1 MCRSP
6 VSGVQ
11 EVMGACRRRT
21 RRSGYSLVEIL
32 VALMVLGVLISIMLP
47 TLHRTMRYSAPL
59 VRCSNNLRQL
69 HQAITMYLGTS
80 NDLLP
85 LAGCEPLRD
94 PSFPAL
100 NTTLGEYGV
109 KEMSWWTCPADS
121 RPYGVT
127 DRWGSL
133 VYPPGRFMRT
143 SRRRVRIDE
152 LGPEYPLLADR
163 GPFHVLVEAGP
174 PEQLPM
180 RIIVDP
186 ASNRMQSGFYEGHNS
201 VWVSG
206 RVTHHVRGESSR
218 Q

>member
-1 MCRSP
+1 MFRPP
-6 VSGVQ
+6 VCGEQSELYAGPPR
-11 EVMGACRRRT
+11 ARRG
-21 RRSGYSLVEIL
+21 GYSLLEIL

-47 TLHRTMRYSAPL
+47 ALHRTMRYSAPL

-85 LAGCEPLRD
+85 LAGYEPLRD

-100 NTTLGEYGV
+100 NATLADYGV
-109 KEMSWWTCPADS
+109 KHMSWWICPADP
-121 RPYGVT
+121 RPYSIT
-127 DRWGSL
+127 ERWGSVL
-133 VYPPGRFMRT
+133 YPPGRFMRS

-163 GPFHVLVEAGP
+163 GPFHLLIEAGP
-174 PEQLPM
+174 TEQSPM

-186 ASNRMQSGFYEGHNS
+186 AMNRMQSGFYEGHNS

-206 RVTHHVRGESSR
+206 RVTHHVRGEPAR
-218 Q
+218 R